1 MQLMEQKRFDCKVVC
16 LASLIPKD
24 LKYKKNYLM
33 FNIHKNT
40 EVYISTITIRVETR

>member
-1 MQLMEQKRFDCKVVC
+1 MEQNGLSVGMK

-24 LKYKKNYLM
+24 LKCKKNYLM